1 MVYVHVI
8 INSVLN
14 TSGKGYRRFLK
25 MHLLSF
31 ICMVFLWFLFMRCS
45 FGTLLI
51 CCSAPFVSRFFI
63 FSFLFISLLLLLW
76 ITNML
81 LLWYLIYIFL
91 LFYCCHFMLHLCFSF
106 YLYASNF
113 CRGPHLLCSWFMYF
127 FLWNFV
133 LEHCSLSPHFITM
146 KTFKNFLNVFFLI
159 LYKPKWVTFENKT
172 YIQMVSYLYNIQIIM
187 KIDIWCYSKHTK
199 K

>member
-1 MVYVHVI
+1 MGEGREDFWKC
-8 INSVLN
+8 
-14 TSGKGYRRFLK
+14 TFCP
-25 MHLLSF
+25 SF
-31 ICMVFLWFLFMRCS
+31 VWCS
-45 FGTLLI
+45 FDSYSCGVPSVPYLYAAPLLL
-51 CCSAPFVSRFFI
+51 CPV
-63 FSFLFISLLLLLW
+63 FSYLLFLFISLLLLLW

-133 LEHCSLSPHFITM
+133 LEHCSLSPHFLKSLST
-146 KTFKNFLNVFFLI
+146 KNHGILKLIHAYQSLN
-159 LYKPKWVTFENKT
+159 NKKIRVDMPLSNST
-172 YIQMVSYLYNIQIIM
+172 SHIRMIM
-187 KIDIWCYSKHTK
+187 KLCLKMHYKVLFDALH
-199 K
+199 

>member
-1 MVYVHVI
+1 M
-8 INSVLN
+8 
-14 TSGKGYRRFLK
+14 GKGIEDFWK
-25 MHLLSF
+25 CTFCPSF
-31 ICMVFLWFLFMRCS
+31 VWCS
-45 FGTLLI
+45 FDSYSCGVPSVPYLYAAPLLL
-51 CCSAPFVSRFFI
+51 CPV
-63 FSFLFISLLLLLW
+63 FSYLLFLFISLLLLLW

-146 KTFKNFLNVFFLI
+146 KTFKNYLNVFFFI